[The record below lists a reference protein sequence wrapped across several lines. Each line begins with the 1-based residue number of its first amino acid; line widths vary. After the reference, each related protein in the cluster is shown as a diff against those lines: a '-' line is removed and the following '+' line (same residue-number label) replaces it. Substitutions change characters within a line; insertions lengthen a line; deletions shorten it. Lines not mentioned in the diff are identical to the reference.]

1 MKLDNSDEG
10 MVVDFKDIC
19 SLVDGGHYLRGV
31 IHNKSILKKG
41 GYFMETNQT
50 STHSILSLTLGVLA
64 ILIPFIGIGTG
75 IAGVVLSKK
84 ASTEIRKTNQG
95 GKGMAVSG
103 MILSIAGIIL
113 QLLVLLSIITFMMLI
128 DAG

>member
-1 MKLDNSDEG
+1 
-10 MVVDFKDIC
+10 
-19 SLVDGGHYLRGV
+19 
-31 IHNKSILKKG
+31 
-41 GYFMETNQT
+41 METNQT
-50 STHSILSLTLGVLA
+50 STHSILSLTLGVLS
-64 ILIPFIGIGTG
+64 ILISLGIGTG

-84 ASTEIRKTNQG
+84 ASTVIRNTNQG